1 MKSYSVASDDV
12 MGHIE
17 RIREQYHSPDLDGV
31 TLAALFV
38 FDLEAT
44 EPVLTHGG
52 YPAQALC
59 RITPVRDRALGVADA
74 VIVIDRSNWL
84 TLSARQRDALIDHEL
99 FHLER
104 VLDDETGVPKSDA
117 VDRPKL
123 AIRKHDH
130 QFGWFD
136 AIAQRHGD
144 ASPEVRQA
152 KQLIASTGQLYLDF
166 NGGQQ
171 QFAEEITAAVK
182 RELAADEDRPPRR
195 KRASAAAHPKH

>member
-1 MKSYSVASDDV
+1 MKSYSHASDDV
-12 MGHIE
+12 IQCIVRMRTQHHDHLE
-17 RIREQYHSPDLDGV
+17 EV
-31 TLAALFV
+31 TIAALFV

-52 YPAQALC
+52 YPAQAVC
-59 RITPVRDRALGVADA
+59 RITPIRDRALGVPDA
-74 VIVIDRSNWL
+74 LIIVDRSNWSM
-84 TLSARQRDALIDHEL
+84 LSPPQRDALIDHEL
-99 FHLER
+99 YHLDR
-104 VLDDETGVPKSDA
+104 VLDEETGIPKTDA

-152 KQLIASTGQLYLDF
+152 KQLLRQTDQLYFDF
-166 NGGQQ
+166 TLPP
-171 QFAEEITAAVK
+171 ADKAARTTAQ
-182 RELAADEDRPPRR
+182 
-195 KRASAAAHPKH
+195 AH